1 MNKTKNS
8 LSMQF
13 KIFWTGQLLS
23 KTGRGISTFVLGIHV
38 LEKKGSTA
46 SFSMMLLA
54 SFLPSALLNP
64 AGGVIADRKNRKSL
78 IIIGDL
84 GAAAGVLAIFDGL
97 RFFPDNIYLLL
108 SGISLISVF
117 SALHSRAYKA
127 TVTDMLDKDQY
138 VKAAG
143 LIQLSEASR
152 FLLSPAIAAFLISR
166 INLTSILWID
176 FISFITAAAA
186 VLHQV

>member
-13 KIFWTGQLLS
+13 KILWTGQLLS
-23 KTGRGISTFVLGIHV
+23 KTGSGISTFVLGIHV
-38 LEKKGSTA
+38 LEKTGSTA

-64 AGGVIADRKNRKSL
+64 AGG
-78 IIIGDL
+78 
-84 GAAAGVLAIFDGL
+84 
-97 RFFPDNIYLLL
+97 
-108 SGISLISVF
+108 
-117 SALHSRAYKA
+117 
-127 TVTDMLDKDQY
+127 
-138 VKAAG
+138 

-166 INLTSILWID
+166 ISLTSILWID